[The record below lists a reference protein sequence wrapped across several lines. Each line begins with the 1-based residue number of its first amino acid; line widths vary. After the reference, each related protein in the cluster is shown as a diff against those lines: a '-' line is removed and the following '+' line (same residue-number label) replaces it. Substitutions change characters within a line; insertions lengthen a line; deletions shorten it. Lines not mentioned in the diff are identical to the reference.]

1 MMVGTI
7 GTVVNIV
14 GADMPEV
21 NKNNRRLFVEDEYDL
36 YDVRKARPFWH
47 DVCEVNGWEIVKDEE
62 DFGEDYVCKI
72 NNELYF
78 MELQVVGYWHN
89 FSKDNISNLWI
100 SASKVDNLRKKA
112 QEKNTK
118 AGLIFLNCVPNRFI
132 GIDIQEIKEKHK
144 IDSSSGE
151 KSYKIPLREK
161 DVFYI
166 YKEVLDTNCCDCL
179 ENHLSIIKKSEGR
192 MAFAL
197 KHYNARGANGI
208 CC

>member
-1 MMVGTI
+1 MMVGII

-14 GADMPEV
+14 GVNMPEV
-21 NKNNRRLFVEDEYDL
+21 NKNNRRLFEADEYDL
-36 YDVRKARPFWH
+36 YDVRKARPFWNSI
-47 DVCEVNGWEIVKDEE
+47 CEVNEWEVIKDEE
-62 DFGEDYVCKI
+62 DFAEDYVCKI
-72 NNELYF
+72 LDDLYV

-132 GIDIQEIKEKHK
+132 GIDINEIKEKYK

-179 ENHLSIIKKSEGR
+179 ENHYEIMLQGNGR
-192 MAFAL
+192 IPMAE
-197 KHYNARGANGI
+197 KEINIRGKNGI